1 MKMKEQQQQQ
11 ERDNKNVTLLQSAS
25 QVSSPERNAIIGAS
39 QSVRRRNDNNTT
51 PQELTKEIVE
61 VL

>member
-1 MKMKEQQQQQ
+1 MNSRNKKSTFLQNASAATNLG
-11 ERDNKNVTLLQSAS
+11 ERTAVT
-25 QVSSPERNAIIGAS
+25 GAS
-39 QSVRRRNDNNTT
+39 QSVRRNDNNTT

>member
-1 MKMKEQQQQQ
+1 MNSKNKKSTFLQNASAATNHG
-11 ERDNKNVTLLQSAS
+11 ERTAV
-25 QVSSPERNAIIGAS
+25 IGAS